1 MTQNIVRSSKRVVWA
16 GKGVVRAPVRKRGK
30 GNKKKNLS
38 GKFPYVLI
46 PLIVITYG
54 AATQKVKNVA

>member
-1 MTQNIVRSSKRVVWA
+1 MVWA